1 MEAVASLFGYLLNWL
16 YQAFNNYGWA
26 IIVFSVILR
35 VILLPLTYKQQ
46 KTLKK
51 SAKVQEK
58 LKEIQE
64 KYKNNQAKINEETIN
79 LYKNEKVSPFGG
91 CLTGILQIFIII
103 AVFLLVSNP
112 ITYLK
117 KTANDKYYTEEMI
130 TKIEQ
135 EAQST
140 IVEDN
145 VENSENK
152 AEKQEINKDIT
163 VKEYYTEQL
172 QKESNNA
179 GAYIEISIINRYG
192 NEDERVQVNMDF
204 LGLNLSKVP
213 RDNMNDWTVYIIPV
227 LYIISSLVSMKLTTA
242 LTSGKKKKSE
252 KSEAEESAEQMTKSM
267 NMVMPL
273 MTVMIAFVAPLG
285 LALYWLMSN
294 ILMIVERLVLNVIFK
309 DKNEENDDKNVVIE
323 VEKEEFDEDE
333 VIKEKKN
340 KKLDK
345 DI

>member
-1 MEAVASLFGYLLNWL
+1 
-16 YQAFNNYGWA
+16 
-26 IIVFSVILR
+26 
-35 VILLPLTYKQQ
+35 
-46 KTLKK
+46 
-51 SAKVQEK
+51 
-58 LKEIQE
+58 
-64 KYKNNQAKINEETIN
+64 
-79 LYKNEKVSPFGG
+79 
-91 CLTGILQIFIII
+91 
-103 AVFLLVSNP
+103 
-112 ITYLK
+112 
-117 KTANDKYYTEEMI
+117 
-130 TKIEQ
+130 
-135 EAQST
+135 
-140 IVEDN
+140 
-145 VENSENK
+145 
-152 AEKQEINKDIT
+152 
-163 VKEYYTEQL
+163 
-172 QKESNNA
+172 
-179 GAYIEISIINRYG
+179 
-192 NEDERVQVNMDF
+192 MDF

-242 LTSGKKKKSE
+242 LTSGKKKKE
-252 KSEAEESAEQMTKSM
+252 AKSEAEESAEQMTKSM

-323 VEKEEFDEDE
+323 VEKEEIDEDE